1 MGVSFWKVGY
11 QRGAVATSVLHDSH
25 NISVI
30 GANDADMAVAVNR
43 VAEIEGGIVVVNDGK
58 VMAEISLPIGG
69 IMTDRPLDEVV
80 VALDKINEEAD
91 KLEPGE
97 LGPHPVD
104 SQTFIFLTCFP
115 WGIVLT
121 DLGLFNARTGDKI
134 PAVW

>member
-1 MGVSFWKVGY
+1 M
-11 QRGAVATSVLHDSH
+11 AT
-25 NISVI
+25 
-30 GANDADMAVAVNR
+30 AVNR

-80 VALDKINEEAD
+80 AALDKINMEVD
-91 KLEPGE
+91 KLEPSE
-97 LGPHPVD
+97 LGEHPVD

-121 DLGLFNARTGDKI
+121 DLGLFNTRTGEKI